1 MTNVV
6 FIEGVGYC
14 KEIVVNRYNQGVNDP
29 YTIYEPV
36 TIKGGEFEVVD
47 YIKVMNLNC
56 SQRFTTIH
64 NDSRENTWRCVE
76 PFVHLY
82 L

>member
-14 KEIVVNRYNQGVNDP
+14 KEIVVNRYNQDGVNEP

-36 TIKGGEFEVVD
+36 TVKGGEFEVVE
-47 YIKVMNLNC
+47 K
-56 SQRFTTIH
+56 S
-64 NDSRENTWRCVE
+64 EK
-76 PFVHLY
+76 
-82 L
+82 